1 MRNLILLI
9 LFVAVTNVNAASSP
23 AVSTA
28 ATTAASTA
36 VMYHVMHSNNR
47 AKKNAISKTF
57 RNETI
62 SRSDSDSDIVV
73 PCNVYWMSEGI
84 FKTDLRVNVEKTLKK
99 CEKEKTIIEQMNN
112 AKYSF
117 GKAKTYDPYFGK
129 VYIELIQND

>member
-129 VYIELIQND
+129 VYIEFIQND